1 MFLGLVKAF
10 PVQIDR
16 TGGDLI
22 FFGSLETKGLPTW
35 VMLPFVFLAVAA
47 IMTMIAHGVA
57 QRFQK
62 FSALE
67 AYRLDIIGS
76 LSGIVAYSLLAYFRV
91 PPVGWMLVIAIL
103 IIVLDMATA
112 RARRRRRASAIV
124 LGRRRRDGAAG
135 LTIWSQYYRVQY
147 FAEDRVR
154 SASTAS
160 RTRR

>member
-1 MFLGLVKAF
+1 
-10 PVQIDR
+10 
-16 TGGDLI
+16 
-22 FFGSLETKGLPTW
+22 
-35 VMLPFVFLAVAA
+35 MLPFVFLAVAA

-103 IIVLDMATA
+103 IIVLTWRPRALD
-112 RARRRRRASAIV
+112 ARRGGRDRR
-124 LGRRRRDGAAG
+124 
-135 LTIWSQYYRVQY
+135 
-147 FAEDRVR
+147 
-154 SASTAS
+154 
-160 RTRR
+160 